1 MFFKKK
7 KKDKIN
13 EKIHTT
19 TATTVKEESKIN
31 MYSKEI
37 VKFINN
43 IKSLIR
49 NTTEQQNMLNDQHD
63 TLTEL
68 TEDVQYRMAS
78 ISDLTIKT
86 DMSTESLSDEGNK
99 LLDITTNV
107 VEISQKGKDSME
119 NLANIIKVLGE
130 ENKKNQEMITALANK
145 FNQVTDIVELIN
157 SIASQTNML
166 ALNASI
172 EAARAGEQGR
182 GFAVVAEEIKKLATQ
197 TEESTGNIT
206 NLINSI
212 SIETENVQNNSER
225 SIEVIQRGLN
235 TSIEAMNNID
245 FSLTSVAQI
254 DEEVKN
260 VINILNDQKSNV
272 SNMINEITNV
282 DVILKHTIDVINSH
296 IDDANILDEHLE
308 KTSQNI
314 QVFEEISSTLHE

>member
-31 MYSKEI
+31 MYSKEM

-43 IKSLIR
+43 IKSLIK

-107 VEISQKGKDSME
+107 VEISQNGKDSME

>member
-1 MFFKKK
+1 
-7 KKDKIN
+7 
-13 EKIHTT
+13 
-19 TATTVKEESKIN
+19 
-31 MYSKEI
+31 MYSKEV
-37 VKFINN
+37 VKFIDN

-63 TLTEL
+63 TLTGL
-68 TEDVQYRMAS
+68 TEDVQNRMAS
-78 ISDLTIKT
+78 ISDLTIQT
-86 DMSTESLSDEGNK
+86 DKSTESLSDEGNK
-99 LLDITTNV
+99 LLKITTNV

-119 NLANIIKVLGE
+119 NLANIIKLLGE
-130 ENKKNQEMITALANK
+130 ENKKNQEMIAALAEK
-145 FNQVTDIVELIN
+145 FTQVTDIVELIN

-212 SIETENVQNNSER
+212 SIETENVKNNSER
-225 SIEVIQRGLN
+225 SIEVIQKGLN
-235 TSIEAMNNID
+235 TSIEAINNID

-260 VINILNDQKSNV
+260 VIIILNEQKNNV
-272 SNMINEITNV
+272 SNMINEINNI
-282 DVILKHTIDVINSH
+282 DAILKHTINVINGH

-308 KTSQNI
+308 KATQNI
-314 QVFEEISSTLHE
+314 QAFKEISSSFHE

>member
-43 IKSLIR
+43 IKSLIK

-107 VEISQKGKDSME
+107 VEISQNGKDSME

-282 DVILKHTIDVINSH
+282 DEILKHTIDVINSH

>member
-43 IKSLIR
+43 IKSLIK

-107 VEISQKGKDSME
+107 VEISQNGKDSME